1 MSRSF
6 NSINIVNQ
14 PVQKF
19 IPEDSRMLERFFKLS
34 ENHTT
39 LRTESL
45 AGLTTFL
52 TMAYIIFVQPAV
64 LGACGMNAGA
74 VFVAT
79 CLATAFGTLLMGLM
93 TNYPIAQ
100 APAMGHNFFFAFAA
114 VPLITL
120 SLGNDLSG
128 DAWKV
133 ALGANFI
140 SGIIF
145 VLLSFTP
152 LIKEIIKA
160 VPDSLKHAIAV
171 GIGLLIAFL
180 GLQWGGVVV
189 DAPGSLVK
197 LGNLGSSP
205 VLLTLSG
212 TVFMA
217 ILSAREIKGSILIG
231 MAVTALLGYF
241 LGIVKYQGII
251 SSPPS
256 LAPTLL
262 ELNIGKAINLGFIT
276 IIFTFLILD
285 LFDTLGTLIGVSEK
299 AGFLKE
305 DGSLPRSKQAF
316 QADAIATVAGTL
328 LGTSTVTSYIE
339 SAAGISQGGRTG
351 LANMV
356 TAALFLV
363 ALFFSPLVAM
373 IGNAYPYQMVLM
385 DGRTLSLQLYPVIA
399 PTLIIVGCLMMGS
412 ISKIRWQDF
421 SEAFPAFLTI
431 IIMPFSGFSI
441 TEGIAFG
448 FISFTV
454 VKLLS
459 GKGKEVHWLII
470 SFSILFIIR
479 YLFI

>member
-1 MSRSF
+1 M
-6 NSINIVNQ
+6 
-14 PVQKF
+14 K
-19 IPEDSRMLERFFKLS
+19 LERFFKLS
-34 ENHTT
+34 ENQTT
-39 LRTESL
+39 VKTELL

-64 LGACGMNAGA
+64 LAACGMNPGA

-79 CLATAFGTLLMGLM
+79 CLSTAFGTLLMGLM

-120 SLGNDLSG
+120 NLGSDFSA

-140 SGIIF
+140 SGVIF
-145 VLLSFTP
+145 VFLSFTP
-152 LIKEIIKA
+152 LIKEIVKA
-160 VPDSLKHAIAV
+160 VPDSLKQAIAV

-197 LGNLGSSP
+197 LGNLRSVP
-205 VLLTLSG
+205 VWLTLSG
-212 TVFMA
+212 TILMA
-217 ILSAREIKGSILIG
+217 ILYARKIRGSILIG
-231 MAVTALLGYF
+231 MGVTALLGYF

-256 LAPTLL
+256 LTPTLI

-285 LFDTLGTLIGVSEK
+285 MFDTLGTLIGVGDK
-299 AGFLKE
+299 AGFLKD
-305 DGSLPRSKQAF
+305 DGSLPRSEQAF

-351 LANMV
+351 LANVV
-356 TAALFLV
+356 TASLFLI

-373 IGNAYPYQMVLM
+373 IGSAYPYQMVLA
-385 DGRTLSLQLYPVIA
+385 DGRTLSLQLYPVVA
-399 PTLIIVGCLMMGS
+399 PTLIIVGCLMIGN
-412 ISKIRWQDF
+412 ISKIHWLDF
-421 SEAFPAFLTI
+421 SEAFPAFITI

-454 VKLLS
+454 IKLFS
-459 GKGKEVHWLII
+459 GKRKEIHWLIAV
-470 SFSILFIIR
+470 FSILFVIR